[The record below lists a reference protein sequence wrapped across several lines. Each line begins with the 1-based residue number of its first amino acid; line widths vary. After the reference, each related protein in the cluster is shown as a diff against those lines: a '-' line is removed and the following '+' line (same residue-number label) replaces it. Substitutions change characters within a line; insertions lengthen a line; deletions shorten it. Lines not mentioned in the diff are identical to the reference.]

1 MREQSPPSVAGRGED
16 FPDNQNQGHT
26 KPFGNVSHPT
36 TPSQSQEFGQLG
48 QIIDSPAALDSSPLS
63 SPGST
68 QGTLLPSSTLQRMAT
83 LTTAFQITIP
93 ARKESHEQWAA
104 PVRSFRE
111 RKPIQVNPYLIEGA
125 HYRQTLKSRGVR
137 PLRIQEAEMQ
147 AEGAHFGDNESQ
159 EAEYV
164 APPEPNQPKY
174 GISPVQNK
182 SQLSNENSAGDEL
195 PTSTNGARDRPKPN
209 KPPQGEAKRRK
220 VTHTYSKG
228 HLARKANQTPR
239 RATHK
244 EDNTLPSLAA
254 QKNGVA
260 SDPDIYDLPTNS
272 PPQISRTPL
281 AQPNMNQAVP
291 TLGEGNLGLA
301 RAPAEKQRGIL
312 SLLDLSSDSDL
323 EPSGSD
329 RSRPVSPTRWKNK
342 PTPIVIPSSPL
353 HSSSSS
359 EGEDEDQEED
369 ESRIITKFQRKTNGV
384 LPASWWKLDKNN
396 QTSGGNNNRRGQSP
410 SKDNTP
416 RPGVARAKI
425 STRARTPE
433 GVFLLGDN
441 SNSSSDESTTISPNT
456 PKGRD
461 APSRVW
467 IDLDDIME
475 DDKIDRMLPG
485 VSRNR
490 KTKQTKPRQ
499 RVDGNQSSQ
508 RGLLASSRDHAFTSR
523 RGSGSTRLHQPK
535 ITDHGSSKR
544 KLTKRKKP
552 AGPRVGIVDAVQ
564 YDKAKSVTSPPSFI
578 KLAARTAKKRR
589 DQGRQSPTRKL
600 FVLETE
606 IDTRDIQAVLKD
618 WREGTLGFAAERDL
632 GGKYQDSGLNQ
643 GRAHGPAAPRHQRFP
658 SPQSLGESRGHL
670 SGRQAKTSNINPSQS
685 RKQKSRQSTLSNII
699 RRRPVSKGLDTVTR
713 PRPKTQTSTVT
724 AMPGQS
730 RFATHNPN
738 FTPQP
743 AQFEIEAPLDNTLR
757 RLHQAPRRAPAPDI
771 AMPLQYTA
779 RSNPHLARFM
789 EDEDLLQRLPRALPA
804 THNPETPEP
813 SRPVPRARRKRA
825 PTRIDSDTIERRQ
838 PPPWDIDIDNMNF
851 STLKDL
857 PRDDKPALRS
867 LLPYGRKYSLNF
879 DTAPLKLKTI
889 FNSNTFIGD
898 GSLSRALNT
907 LPVKDSRRNQGSS
920 FTFGDK
926 IVHWGIYEDS
936 VTADFETFMNHI
948 ASVTEAARDK
958 DDLSGAGFHC
968 LVSQAYPFYIFVSNY
983 LAQIISFPDSIDIV
997 SFGQRFLQAIDAC
1010 CDRVMITL
1018 EGNDSHYDP
1027 RNSST
1032 RLKLQ
1037 ILTFSL
1043 VFSFQMHQLAS
1054 GDTEVQERLET
1065 ERSIRKLG
1073 RQLLGQLIKCGLDTV
1088 KSCYEDQR
1096 QRNKYE
1102 KGIDREHY
1110 VVEAWIIAI
1119 QILGQIGSPDISFW
1133 QFFNLESSHT
1143 NLEKALD
1150 IRLFEKQWYMIFTI
1164 LPLYQFDH
1172 VGVVQPTNKHLSE
1185 NWGLIKILI
1194 SRPLKVYNSN
1204 PEAHFGTIIDY
1215 CRVLYARCHYLISS
1229 WGWANPDII
1238 IPTLYEFFASNN
1250 LANLKNEDEYGSA
1263 EFLQNLEK
1271 NPSLAVRDSDRCFH
1285 LLLKIIVIGINSMK
1299 KTSTTKKIGNLVN
1312 RLMPNHRRQYPKEEG
1327 LLITHLSALKNHHDL
1342 LATLYWAAPLSC
1354 RPHLDAIRN
1363 LVDPETSH
1371 RRACTVSMRTWSNLL
1386 RFQLHSGEDIKSL
1399 ECFMEWFDDL
1409 VTQTLNQHHA
1419 AQGDAETQLKAAR
1432 DKGYTDLTEGSLKSN
1447 IRRNQIE
1454 LEGVLNDAV
1463 KSLDTALSGI
1473 GGRVESATAIFT
1485 KGIYNQLCYSEQT
1498 NLPSDPKYLKFL
1510 QSTVPQTSCGGS
1522 PASAAVSS
1530 RLQDPRKPLFHRCS
1544 VRRRQS
1550 RLW

>member
-1 MREQSPPSVAGRGED
+1 MREQSPPSVVGREEG
-16 FPDNQNQGHT
+16 FPDNQNQGRT
-26 KPFGNVSHPT
+26 KPLGNVSHPT
-36 TPSQSQEFGQLG
+36 TPSRSQEFR
-48 QIIDSPAALDSSPLS
+48 QITDSSAALDSSPLS

-68 QGTLLPSSTLQRMAT
+68 QGTLLPSSTPQRMAT
-83 LTTAFQITIP
+83 LTAAFQITIP
-93 ARKESHEQWAA
+93 AREESHEQWAA
-104 PVRSFRE
+104 PVRSLRE
-111 RKPIQVNPYLIEGA
+111 RKPIQVNPYLIEGER
-125 HYRQTLKSRGVR
+125 YRQTLKSRGVR
-137 PLRIQEAEMQ
+137 PLRIHEVEAQ

-164 APPEPNQPKY
+164 APPEPNQSRHGVP
-174 GISPVQNK
+174 PVQNK
-182 SQLSNENSAGDEL
+182 LQLSDENSPSDEL
-195 PTSTNGARDRPKPN
+195 PTSTNGARDRLRPN
-209 KPPQGEAKRRK
+209 KSPQGEAKRRK
-220 VTHTYSKG
+220 VAHVYSKG
-228 HLARKANQTPR
+228 YLAGKVNQTPR
-239 RATHK
+239 KPTPK
-244 EDNTLPSLAA
+244 EDNTRPPLAV
-254 QKNGVA
+254 QKNRMA
-260 SDPDIYDLPTNS
+260 SNSDIYDLPTDS

-281 AQPNMNQAVP
+281 VHPNSNRAIP
-291 TLGEGNLGLA
+291 TLGDGSLGVAKVL
-301 RAPAEKQRGIL
+301 PGKQRGIL

-323 EPSGSD
+323 EFSGSN
-329 RSRPVSPTRWKNK
+329 RTNPVSPTREKNK
-342 PTPIVIPSSPL
+342 PTPIVIPSSPP

-396 QTSGGNNNRRGQSP
+396 QTGGSNDNRRGQSL
-410 SKDNTP
+410 SRDDIAL

-425 STRARTPE
+425 STRTRTPE
-433 GVFLLGDN
+433 GAFLLGDD
-441 SNSSSDESTTISPNT
+441 SDSSSDESTIIPTNT
-456 PKGRD
+456 PKGID
-461 APSRVW
+461 TPSRVW

-485 VSRNR
+485 ASRDR
-490 KTKQTKPRQ
+490 RTKQTKRRQ
-499 RVDGNQSSQ
+499 RVHGNQSPQ
-508 RGLLASSRDHAFTSR
+508 EGLLTSSSRDHTSASR
-523 RGSGSTRLHQPK
+523 QGSGSARFRQPK
-535 ITDHGSSKR
+535 ITDHVSKR
-544 KLTKRKKP
+544 KLTRRKKP

-564 YDKAKSVTSPPSFI
+564 YDKAKSVASPPSFI

-589 DQGRQSPTRKL
+589 DQGRQSPARKL

-606 IDTRDIQAVLKD
+606 IDTRDVQAVLRD
-618 WREGTLGFAAERDL
+618 WREGTLSFAAERDL
-632 GGKYQDSGLNQ
+632 GGKYQDSRLNQ
-643 GRAHGPAAPRHQRFP
+643 GRVHGSAAPRYQRLP

-670 SGRQAKTSNINPSQS
+670 SGRQAEPSNINPSQS
-685 RKQKSRQSTLSNII
+685 RKQKGRQTTLSNIVL
-699 RRRPVSKGLDTVTR
+699 RGPVSEIPDTITR
-713 PRPKTQTSTVT
+713 PRAKTQTSTIT
-724 AMPGQS
+724 IMPGRS

-738 FTPQP
+738 FTPRP
-743 AQFEIEAPLDNTLR
+743 AQFEIEAPLNYTLK
-757 RLHQAPRRAPAPDI
+757 RLHQAPRRAPTPDI
-771 AMPLQYTA
+771 AMLLQHTA
-779 RSNPHLARFM
+779 RRNPYLTRFM

-804 THNPETPEP
+804 THNPAKLVPPPYLETPKL
-813 SRPVPRARRKRA
+813 SRPVPRARRKRT
-825 PTRIDSDTIERRQ
+825 PTRIDPDTIERRQ
-838 PPPWDIDIDNMNF
+838 PPSRDIDIDNMDFN
-851 STLKDL
+851 TLEDL
-857 PRDDKPALRS
+857 PRDDKPVLRG

-879 DTAPLKLKTI
+879 DTAPLEPKTI

-907 LPVKDSRRNQGSS
+907 LPVKDSRRNQGRS

-936 VTADFETFMNHI
+936 VAADFENIMNQI
-948 ASVTEAARDK
+948 ANITEEARDK

-968 LVSQAYPFYIFVSNY
+968 LTSQVYPFYMFFSNY
-983 LAQIISFPDSIDIV
+983 LAQIISFPDSIDII
-997 SFGQRFLQAIDAC
+997 SFGQRVLQAIDAC
-1010 CDRVMITL
+1010 CDRVMIAL

-1043 VFSFQMHQLAS
+1043 VFSFQIRQLAS
-1054 GDTEVQERLET
+1054 GDTEFQAKLEV

-1088 KSCYEDQR
+1088 RSCYEDQR
-1096 QRNKYE
+1096 QRSKHE
-1102 KGIDREHY
+1102 RGIDREHY
-1110 VVEAWIIAI
+1110 VAEAWIIAI
-1119 QILGQIGSPDISFW
+1119 QILGQIGSADISFW

-1150 IRLFEKQWYMIFTI
+1150 IRLFEKQWCMIFTI
-1164 LPLYQFDH
+1164 LPLCQFDSS
-1172 VGVVQPTNKHLSE
+1172 GAVQSTNEHLSE

-1194 SRPLKVYNSN
+1194 SRTLKVYNSN
-1204 PEAHFGTIIDY
+1204 PEAHFNTIIDY
-1215 CRVLYARCHYLISS
+1215 CRVLYARCHHLISS

-1250 LANLKNEDEYGSA
+1250 FANLKNEDEYGSA

-1285 LLLKIIVIGINSMK
+1285 LLLKTIVIGINSMK

-1312 RLMPNHRRQYPKEEG
+1312 RLMPNHRRQYPKEEE

-1342 LATLYWAAPLSC
+1342 LATLYWAAPPHC

-1371 RRACTVSMRTWSNLL
+1371 RRDFTVSMRTWSNLL
-1386 RFQLHSGEDIKSL
+1386 RFQLHSGEDVKSL
-1399 ECFMEWFDDL
+1399 ESFMEWFDDL

-1419 AQGDAETQLKAAR
+1419 ARGDAETQFKAAK
-1432 DKGYTDLTEGSLKSN
+1432 DKGDTDLSEGSLESN

-1473 GGRVESATAIFT
+1473 GGQVESATVIFT
-1485 KGIYNQLCYSEQT
+1485 KGTYNHLCYSEQI
-1498 NLPSDPKYLKFL
+1498 
-1510 QSTVPQTSCGGS
+1510 
-1522 PASAAVSS
+1522 
-1530 RLQDPRKPLFHRCS
+1530 
-1544 VRRRQS
+1544 
-1550 RLW
+1550 